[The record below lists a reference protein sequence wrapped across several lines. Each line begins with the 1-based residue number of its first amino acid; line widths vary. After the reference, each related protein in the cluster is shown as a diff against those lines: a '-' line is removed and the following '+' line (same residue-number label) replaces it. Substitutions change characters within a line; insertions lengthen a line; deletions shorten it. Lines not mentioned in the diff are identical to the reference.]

1 MTLWDACGFGKVLT
15 YRGWSRWTFYHFIPL
30 LRYFTKISNMKHL
43 YEPWFLCV
51 SDLFCSGHCH
61 TGPAFLSFCIF
72 SPLTPCSH
80 HSFCF
85 LRRNACSGVLPIVL
99 DRLFWRSFWGLGA
112 GPSPTDTIIIV
123 RLNWFLA
130 LLICFVWFAV
140 RALFKPRPNPLS
152 GRQLTNILFLFSVCF
167 YIL

>member
-15 YRGWSRWTFYHFIPL
+15 YHGWSRWTFYHFIPL
-30 LRYFTKISNMKHL
+30 LRYFTEIPNMKHL

-51 SDLFCSGHCH
+51 QISSALGIVTLVLHFCHFVSSHPC
-61 TGPAFLSFCIF
+61 L
-72 SPLTPCSH
+72 CSH

-112 GPSPTDTIIIV
+112 GPSPIDTIIIV
-123 RLNWFLA
+123 RLNWFPA
-130 LLICFVWFAV
+130 LLICFVWFACESPFK
-140 RALFKPRPNPLS
+140 ALS
-152 GRQLTNILFLFSVCF
+152 
-167 YIL
+167 